1 MELKEKISPKHT
13 ALLVIDI
20 QNDFA
25 APGGLLAKGGRDMLM
40 VEPMIEKLQKT
51 IAIAQVTGVPIFY
64 TQQIYDRSKLTEL
77 QKEQYDMDGK
87 YITCDIKTDGYKFYK
102 IKPSAESVFVK
113 YNYNAFSNPELEK
126 KIKEHDIKTLVIAGL
141 DTYWCVETAIRN
153 AFDLGYKVVVPK
165 DLVAC
170 NGRHQD
176 LHRRTLELVQK
187 TFGVIVT
194 SEEINKIWNG
204 VQAKI

>member
-13 ALLVIDI
+13 ALLVIDV

-25 APGGLLAKGGRDMLM
+25 APDGLLAKGGRDMLM

-102 IKPSAESVFVK
+102 IKPSTESVFVK

-126 KIKEHDIKTLVIAGL
+126 KIKEHGIKTLVIAGM

-153 AFDLGYKVVVPK
+153 AFDLGYKVVVPN

-170 NGRHQD
+170 NGRHKD
-176 LHRRTLELVQK
+176 LHTRTLELVQK
-187 TFGVIVT
+187 TFGVVVS
-194 SEEINKIWNG
+194 SEEINKIWGDNRS
-204 VQAKI
+204 

>member
-25 APGGLLAKGGRDMLM
+25 APDGLLAKGGRDMLM